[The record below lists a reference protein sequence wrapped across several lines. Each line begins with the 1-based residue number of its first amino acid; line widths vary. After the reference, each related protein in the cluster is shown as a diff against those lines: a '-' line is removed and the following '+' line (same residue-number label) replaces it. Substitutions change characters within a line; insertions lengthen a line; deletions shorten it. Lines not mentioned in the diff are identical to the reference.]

1 MGRLAGVV
9 VLALVVAASAACR
22 LGAPL
27 EVSGI
32 QLGRTLNTDNTVG
45 NLTTTFSPDDTV
57 YVAVL
62 TTDTG
67 SGTIGVRW
75 EHEGRVASEYSRKVS
90 YKGAAATEFHLQ
102 YPGGLPAGSYAVEL
116 FVDDVSVARRTFS
129 VER

>member
-22 LGAPL
+22 LSAPL
-27 EVSGI
+27 EVSGV

-75 EHEGRVASEYSRKVS
+75 EHEGRMASEYSRKVS
-90 YKGAAATEFHLQ
+90 YQGAAATEFHLQ
-102 YPGGLPAGSYAVEL
+102 YPGGLPVGSYAVEL